1 MKQLQTII
9 HVQPLLSYITH
20 PLIRVN
26 CCRNPSTIPNKTNS
40 SPSNMKSFGNKDQY
54 ANNCFKRA
62 ERSW

>member
-1 MKQLQTII
+1 MEQLQTRIPL
-9 HVQPLLSYITH
+9 QPLLSYITH
-20 PLIRVN
+20 LSIRVN
-26 CCRNPSTIPNKTNS
+26 CYRNPSAIPNKINL